1 MKDAQTSE
9 MRPPTPDSG
18 GARENTEGICVSIK
32 SDGFALPP
40 PAPPELGAAGQAAPR
55 LSRRTLLTGLA
66 AFTLPHL
73 AFAEGVQKTAPD
85 APSFPVGKGGFAYVE
100 PEGSPYAGFRIP
112 VHTYRPEGVNLH
124 KAGRVLFVMHGT
136 LRNGAEY
143 RDKWI
148 RLAEQYNALLMVPE
162 FTRRDFPGG
171 MYNRGNVRGQ
181 DDKTPVP
188 AEGWTFAV
196 IERLF
201 GFYKAVTGNP
211 VAGYHIYGH
220 SAGGQFVHRLVE
232 FLPTA
237 RIVRAVA
244 ANAGY
249 YTLPMKTEDPYPFSY
264 TGTPEESEATRRAI
278 FAQPLTV
285 LLGEADTD
293 PNDPDLYHSPE
304 ADKQGTTRFDR
315 GKYFYAMARRTAGQD
330 DMPLKWRMTTVPG
343 VGHSNEKMAPAAARA
358 LFE

>member
-1 MKDAQTSE
+1 M
-9 MRPPTPDSG
+9 
-18 GARENTEGICVSIK
+18 NV
-32 SDGFALPP
+32 P
-40 PAPPELGAAGQAAPR
+40 PAKPALA
-55 LSRRTLLTGLA
+55 LSRRSLLTGFAVLA
-66 AFTLPHL
+66 RASFAFGAGTPPLP
-73 AFAEGVQKTAPD
+73 QNP
-85 APSFPVGKGGFAYVE
+85 PSFPTGKGGFAYVE
-100 PEGSPYAGFRIP
+100 PEGSPYAGVRIP
-112 VHTYRPEGVNLH
+112 VHTYRPASVDPRKTE
-124 KAGRVLFVMHGT
+124 RVLFVMHGT

-148 RLAEQYNALLMVPE
+148 PLAEQYRVLLMVPE

-188 AEGWTFAV
+188 TQAWTFGIV
-196 IERLF
+196 ERLF
-201 GFYKAVTGNP
+201 GFYQKTTGNP
-211 VAGYHIYGH
+211 VKGYHIYGH

-249 YTLPMKTEDPYPFSY
+249 YTLPTKTEDAYPFSY
-264 TGTPEESEATRRAI
+264 TGTPDEAEATRRAI

-304 ADKQGTTRFDR
+304 ADKQGMTRFER
-315 GKYFYAMARRTAGQD
+315 GKYFYEMAKRTAERD
-330 DMPLKWRMTTVPG
+330 KMPLNWRMATVPG

>member
-1 MKDAQTSE
+1 MTRRLLLSHFAASL
-9 MRPPTPDSG
+9 
-18 GARENTEGICVSIK
+18 
-32 SDGFALPP
+32 ALPAVARAAEP
-40 PAPPELGAAGQAAPR
+40 LPAPP
-55 LSRRTLLTGLA
+55 
-66 AFTLPHL
+66 
-73 AFAEGVQKTAPD
+73 
-85 APSFPVGKGGFAYVE
+85 SFPLGKGGFAYVE
-100 PEGSPYAGFRIP
+100 PPGSPYAGVRVP
-112 VHTYRPEGVNLH
+112 VHTYRPASVAADSA
-124 KAGRVLFVMHGT
+124 KRVLFVMHGT

-148 RLAEQYNALLMVPE
+148 PLAEEHGALLLVPE
-162 FTRRDFPGG
+162 FTRKDFPGG

-188 AEGWTFAV
+188 SSAWTFSL
-196 IERLF
+196 IERIF
-201 GFYKAVTGNP
+201 AFFKTATRNP
-211 VAGYHIYGH
+211 VPGYYIYGH

-249 YTLPMKTEDPYPFSY
+249 YTLPDNTEDAYPFSR
-264 TGTPEESEATRRAI
+264 TGTPDEAKDARRTI

-293 PNDPDLYHSPE
+293 PKDPDLYHSPE
-304 ADKQGTTRFDR
+304 ADKQGMTRFER
-315 GKYFYAMARRTAGQD
+315 GKYFYAAAKRAAERD
-330 DMPLKWRMTTVPG
+330 NLPLRWRLTTVPG
-343 VGHSNEKMAPAAARA
+343 VGHSNERMAPAAAQA